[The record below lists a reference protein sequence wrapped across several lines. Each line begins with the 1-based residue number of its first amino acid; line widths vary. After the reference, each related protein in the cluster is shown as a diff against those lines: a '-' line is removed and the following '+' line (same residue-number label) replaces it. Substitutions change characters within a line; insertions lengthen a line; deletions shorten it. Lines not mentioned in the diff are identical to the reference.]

1 MPAYVIGQILVKDA
15 ALWAEYRSRVPATLA
30 PWQGEVLARGSRLAA
45 LSGEAAHTDMVVIRF
60 PDATA
65 LRGWHDSPAYQAL
78 VPLRLRA
85 AEVQLVGYEG
95 A

>member
-1 MPAYVIGQILVKDA
+1 MPAYAIGQIRIKEP
-15 ALWAEYRSRVPATLA
+15 ALWAEYKSQVPATVA
-30 PWQGEVLARGSRLAA
+30 PWQGEVLARGSKLAVF
-45 LSGEAAHTDMVVIRF
+45 SGDTAHTDMVVIRF
-60 PDATA
+60 PDAAA

-85 AEVQLVGYEG
+85 ADVLLVGYEG